1 MKIYKFG
8 DISESSEVDA
18 SKYSDIARFKQ
29 KREADVKA
37 KINTYK
43 NLNAQYDSLV
53 AEIRRLRQKGDHK
66 LADRKGVQLHKM
78 QLKKRKLKTYIP
90 IAMAGTDSPS
100 LPLVEYIT
108 GVLDVYKETADIGA
122 CDICKFLMQCV
133 TMVYNLYHNPTLE
146 SLVYN
151 ISNLIVQYL
160 PSEWIKQAVTWIQE
174 AFTFPSIQ
182 AGSMDVVRDFIMNI
196 LNRTDDFIN
205 DMLWERVQG
214 LWLKLVSL
222 YIAGKTFCD
231 YETLDFDTLWK
242 KYNLFRTHLPQCK
255 DLVDNCFSGFSFI
268 MGNWENIKSG
278 SWPKFGLGK
287 AAAIDF
293 ETEVRVLEQAY
304 AFVSSGQ
311 YIELNNLFKM
321 DLDGFERSLQ
331 RVIAKGKDMIH
342 SLTSAQQRIC
352 ISNFITR
359 LMSIQAS
366 FWQSKA
372 SAPHKLEAYALKLSG
387 PSSCGKST
395 MLRVLSRILL
405 ETYGHKVN
413 DKGQIV
419 FTNIEERYES
429 TIEPSHKIIIADDVA
444 NNVNSKPN
452 YDRLLNYVN
461 TIPRPL
467 EKADVDKKGKFFPSN
482 DALIVTTNDI
492 TLRATDCS
500 ICPESILRRFTLDV
514 VVSIKPEFKNAFGGL
529 KNLDGLDFNVYDLE
543 LRRFSHISLD
553 NKTHKPMI
561 HWDVLDRRNWVK
573 HNCSDFISLCSFLR
587 EDVLNHMNRQKTKLE
602 VQRSLEDCTTC
613 CECKMPNI
621 VCSCR
626 ALKDVPQ
633 AEFCNIR
640 GALHFLSTRELWSL
654 RSLLIGGY
662 DQWLSISVY
671 ARVIRKLY
679 QYYQS
684 SCIYLF
690 VFFLVLS
697 TLSILQPYLV
707 KWFLGAHFVS
717 LVLLYAYLTHLVR
730 SELKRRRDRFS
741 ALIDDPV
748 RTLEQVAVRSFKMA
762 TSFYMIYR
770 IFKMIKPLL
779 KRKASGDLKAMDKN
793 TFLDEKLSYFKP
805 RLASPA
811 KGDFVH
817 QLQDERDYKEGYSR
831 IPPRGTWAS
840 RTTTAENLQD
850 LVARNLRVVV
860 TKSRGKVY
868 GTVNGIMVKSN
879 ILMLPSH
886 AIPYTFPFDIETTTQ
901 PGIPTAKT
909 KDQKLTAEY
918 CYIDRSRDLAFVHLA
933 SSPCASDISHFFSPT
948 VPNFYN
954 RSTCLVWKSPEN
966 EIKISRQP
974 CRLNQETIYYA
985 GFLEQPGYLWG
996 QEQRHTLLTIEKLK
1010 GFEYDTEFP
1019 GFCGLCGSLLLDR
1032 DSAMIYG
1039 FHVAGILGSKRGWST
1054 GVLMEDI
1061 LNAERTLKMTS
1072 PTLVVSSASDLRVDS
1087 YDAPYTLHNE
1097 KPLYCDERSVGS
1109 TAIASYFGKVRK
1121 DGLLLESR
1129 ARTPYMRTPF
1139 KGVVE
1144 QFGEAKH
1151 CPPKDP
1157 NSVDKGLLTLN
1168 KLLLPIQNYE
1178 GDLLLRA
1185 IKDYNTPILNLLKE
1199 KKSEMRSIFRIYSL
1213 EEALDGIGEFGLHGI
1228 PNDTSTGFPLNMAK
1242 KRIFVRDPCDPSLV
1256 KIPREF
1262 TDQFDIV
1269 SEIDKTMSLWAR
1281 GQRSEIVFKAS
1292 SKVNELLP
1300 KEKATTKVRK
1310 FYGSPIAGYVAS
1322 RRVLAAIPRFIYKEK
1337 ILTECFVGLN
1347 PLSYEWDDMAKELR
1361 KFGDGRFIAG
1371 DFSSFDTRM
1380 AAQITA
1386 SAAKIMLSWYE
1397 EVGADAELLNYVRG
1411 ALSDIIHPN
1420 ILFDSDLYRFA
1431 NGNPSGNL
1439 ITVQL
1444 NSICNSLMMRYVYYS
1459 MRPQFTD
1466 DFRRHISLVTYG
1478 DDNLMAVSPKIPWFT
1493 HTSCQKEFE
1502 KVDIQYTM
1510 ADKSSTSR
1518 GYITLTEASFL
1529 KRGFIKHS
1537 ELNCYVAPLEMDSIL
1552 KRFHWVKKPTETPLN
1567 FEEQFSAYV
1576 DGALR
1581 DIFLHGHQAYIIFSE
1596 KIKAIINQNSGLET
1610 RIYVPTYDEM
1620 VHIMLPYYTRANTV
1634 MNKPTFNTDSTMLH
1648 VSDGFVYEDY
1658 IVNDYLLPVL
1668 GGKRI

>member
-1 MKIYKFG
+1 M
-8 DISESSEVDA
+8 DA
-18 SKYSDIARFKQ
+18 SKFSDIARFKQ

-37 KINTYK
+37 KMTSYK
-43 NLNAQYDSLV
+43 NLIAQYDSLV
-53 AEIRRLRQKGDHK
+53 AEIRRLRHRGDHK
-66 LADRKGVQLHKM
+66 LADKKGQQLHKL
-78 QLKKRKLKTYIP
+78 QLKKRKLKACIP
-90 IAMAGTDSPS
+90 VAMSGDSDS
-100 LPLVEYIT
+100 TLPLVEYIT

-122 CDICKFLMQCV
+122 CDVCKFLMQCV
-133 TMVYNLYHNPTLE
+133 TLAYNLYHNPTME

-160 PSEWIKQAVTWIQE
+160 PSEWIKQAIAWIQE
-174 AFTFPSIQ
+174 AFTFPSAQ
-182 AGSMDVVRDFIMNI
+182 ANSMDIVRDFIINI

-205 DMLWERVQG
+205 DMLWERVQS

-242 KYNLFRTHLPQCK
+242 KYSLFKTHLPQCK

-268 MGNWENIKSG
+268 MGNWDNIKNG
-278 SWPKFGLGK
+278 SWPTLGLGK
-287 AAAIDF
+287 AAAVDF

-304 AFVSSGQ
+304 TFVSSGQ

-321 DLDGFERSLQ
+321 DLEGFERNLQ
-331 RVIAKGKDMIH
+331 RVIMKGKDMIH

-352 ISNFITR
+352 VSNFITR
-359 LMSIQAS
+359 LMSIQATY
-366 FWQSKA
+366 WQSKS

-405 ETYGHKVN
+405 EAYGHKIS

-419 FTNIEERYES
+419 FANIEERYES

-482 DALIVTTNDI
+482 DALIVTTNDV

-514 VVSIKPEFKNAFGGL
+514 IVSIKSEFRNAFGGL
-529 KNLDGLDFNVYDLE
+529 KNLDGLNFDVYDLE
-543 LRRFSHISLD
+543 LRRFSHISTD
-553 NKTHKPMI
+553 NKTHKSMI
-561 HWDVLDRRNWVK
+561 HWDILDRRDWVK
-573 HNCSDFISLCSFLR
+573 EGCSDFVSLCSFLR
-587 EDVLNHMNRQKTKLE
+587 EDVLCHMNRQKTKLD
-602 VQRSLEDCTTC
+602 VQRSLEGCITC
-613 CECKMPNI
+613 FECKLPKV
-621 VCSCR
+621 VCSCCS
-626 ALKDVPQ
+626 LQDVPQ
-633 AEFCNIR
+633 AEFCDIR
-640 GALHFLSTRELWSL
+640 GALHFLTTRELWSL
-654 RSLLIGGY
+654 RSFLIGGY
-662 DQWLSISVY
+662 DQWLSIGVY
-671 ARVIRKLY
+671 MGVLRKLY
-679 QYYQS
+679 QYYKP
-684 SCIYLF
+684 CGIYVLTFLF
-690 VFFLVLS
+690 V
-697 TLSILQPYLV
+697 LSILSVVQPHLI
-707 KWFLGAHFVS
+707 KWLLGLHFIFLIS
-717 LVLLYAYLTHLVR
+717 LYTYLTYTIH
-730 SELKRRRDRFS
+730 SELQRRRDRFS

-748 RTLEQVAVRSFKMA
+748 RILERVAIRSFKMA

-779 KRKASGDLKAMDKN
+779 KRQPKYDSKAMDKN
-793 TFLDEKLSYFKP
+793 TFLDEKLTYFKQ
-805 RLASPA
+805 RLASPST
-811 KGDFVH
+811 GDFVH

-831 IPPRGTWAS
+831 MPPRGTWAS

-860 TKSRGKVY
+860 TKSRGRVY

-901 PGIPTAKT
+901 PGVPTAKT

-918 CYIDRSRDLAFVHLA
+918 CYIDRSRDIAFVHLA

-948 VPNFYN
+948 IPNFYN
-954 RSTCLVWKSPEN
+954 RSTCLIWKSPEN
-966 EIKISRQP
+966 EIKISKQP
-974 CRLNQETIYYA
+974 CRLNQDVVHYA

-996 QEQRHTLLTIEKLK
+996 QEQRHTVLTIEKAK
-1010 GFEYDTEFP
+1010 GFEYDTEFF

-1032 DSAMIYG
+1032 DKAIIYG
-1039 FHVAGILGSKRGWST
+1039 FHVAGIIGSKRGWST
-1054 GVLMEDI
+1054 GVLIEDI
-1061 LNAERTLKMTS
+1061 MRAEKALKATS
-1072 PTLVVSSASDLRVDS
+1072 PTLVVASAADVQVDT
-1087 YDAPYTLHNE
+1087 YGAAYTLHNE

-1109 TAIASYFGKVRK
+1109 AAIASYFGKVRK
-1121 DGLLLESR
+1121 DGMLLESR
-1129 ARTPYMRTPF
+1129 ARTPYMKTPF
-1139 KGVVE
+1139 KGIAE
-1144 QFGEAKH
+1144 HFGEAKH

-1157 NSVDKGLLTLN
+1157 NSIDKSLATLN

-1178 GDLLLRA
+1178 GDLLVRA
-1185 IKDYNTPILNLLKE
+1185 IRDYNEPILNLLRE
-1199 KKSEMRSIFRIYSL
+1199 KKSEMQAIFRLYTL

-1242 KRIFVRDPCDPSLV
+1242 KKIFQRDPCDPSLV
-1256 KIPREF
+1256 KVPREF

-1269 SEIDKTMSLWAR
+1269 SEIEKTMALWSK
-1281 GQRSEIVFKAS
+1281 GQRSEIIFKAS

-1300 KEKATTKVRK
+1300 REKAISKVRK
-1310 FYGSPIAGYVAS
+1310 FYGSPIAGYIAS

-1337 ILTECFVGLN
+1337 VLTECFVGLN
-1347 PLSYEWDDMAKELR
+1347 PLSYEWDEMAKELC

-1397 EVGADAELLNYVRG
+1397 EVGADITLLNYVRG

-1444 NSICNSLMMRYVYYS
+1444 NSICNSLMMRYVYYA
-1459 MRPQFTD
+1459 MRPTIKD
-1466 DFRRHISLVTYG
+1466 DFRKNISLVTYG
-1478 DDNLMAVSPKIPWFT
+1478 DDNLMAVSNRISWFS
-1493 HTSCQKEFE
+1493 HTTCQTEFE

-1518 GYITLTEASFL
+1518 HYINLTEASFL
-1529 KRGFIKHS
+1529 KRGFLKHS
-1537 ELNCYVAPLEMDSIL
+1537 ELKCYVAPLDIDSIL
-1552 KRFHWVKKPTETPLN
+1552 KRFHWVKKPNETPLS

-1581 DIFLHGHQAYIIFSE
+1581 DMFLHGREAYSTFCDKIIG
-1596 KIKAIINQNSGLET
+1596 IINQNTSLVT
-1610 RIYVPTYDEM
+1610 RIYIPTHDEM
-1620 VHIMLPYYTRANTV
+1620 LNIMRPYYT
-1634 MNKPTFNTDSTMLH
+1634 KFNMVTHNSTIDIEQALIY
-1648 VSDGFVYEDY
+1648 VEDGFVYEDY
-1658 IVNDYLLPVL
+1658 DKTNYLLPVL
-1668 GGKRI
+1668 GGKRC

>member
-1 MKIYKFG
+1 M
-8 DISESSEVDA
+8 DA
-18 SKYSDIARFKQ
+18 SKFSDIARFKQ

-37 KINTYK
+37 KVNSYK
-43 NLNAQYDSLV
+43 NLIAQYDSLV
-53 AEIRRLRQKGDHK
+53 AEIRRLRHNGDHK
-66 LADRKGVQLHKM
+66 SADRKGVQLHKL
-78 QLKKRKLKTYIP
+78 QLKKRKLKTHIP
-90 IAMAGTDSPS
+90 IAMADVGELS
-100 LPLVEYIT
+100 LPLVDYIT

-133 TMVYNLYHNPTLE
+133 TLVYNLYHNPTLE

-160 PSEWIKQAVTWIQE
+160 PNEWIKQAISWIQE
-174 AFTFPSIQ
+174 AFTFPSAQ
-182 AGSMDVVRDFIMNI
+182 ASSMDIVRDFIMNI

-205 DMLWERVQG
+205 DMLWERVQS

-231 YETLDFDTLWK
+231 YETLDFETLWK
-242 KYNLFRTHLPQCK
+242 KYILFKAHLPQCK
-255 DLVDNCFSGFSFI
+255 DLVDNCFTGFSFV
-268 MGNWENIKSG
+268 MGNWESIKSG

-304 AFVSSGQ
+304 TFVSSGQ
-311 YIELNNLFKM
+311 YIELSNLFKM
-321 DLDGFERSLQ
+321 DLEGFERSLQ
-331 RVIAKGKDMIH
+331 RVIVKGKDMIH

-352 ISNFITR
+352 VSNFITR

-366 FWQSKA
+366 YWQSKA

-444 NNVNSKPN
+444 NNANSKPN

-514 VVSIKPEFKNAFGGL
+514 VVTIKPEFKNAFGGL

-543 LRRFSHISLD
+543 LRRFSHISID
-553 NKTHKPMI
+553 SKTHKSLI
-561 HWDVLDRRNWVK
+561 HWDILDRRNWVRE
-573 HNCSDFISLCSFLR
+573 NCNDFISLCSFLR
-587 EDVLNHMNRQKTKLE
+587 EDVFNHMNRQKTKLE
-602 VQRSLEDCTTC
+602 VQRSLEDCDTC
-613 CECKMPNI
+613 CGCKLPKI
-621 VCSCR
+621 VCSCCP
-626 ALKDVPQ
+626 LKDVPQ
-633 AEFCNIR
+633 AEFCDFR
-640 GALHFLSTRELWSL
+640 GALHFLTTRELWTL
-654 RSLLIGGY
+654 RALLVGGY
-662 DQWLSISVY
+662 DQWLSISIYV
-671 ARVIRKLY
+671 RVMRKLY

-684 SCIYLF
+684 SFMYLF
-690 VFFLVLS
+690 AFLFVLS
-697 TLSILQPYLV
+697 ILSILQPYLV
-707 KWFLGAHFVS
+707 KWFLSAHFIFLFS
-717 LVLLYAYLTHLVR
+717 MYAYLTHLVKL
-730 SELKRRRDRFS
+730 ELQRRRDRFS

-748 RTLEQVAVRSFKMA
+748 RVLEQVAVRSFKMA

-779 KRKASGDLKAMDKN
+779 KRKSNENLKVMDKN
-793 TFLDEKLSYFKP
+793 TFLDEKLNYFKP

-811 KGDFVH
+811 TGDFVH

-831 IPPRGTWAS
+831 MPPRGTWAS
-840 RTTTAENLQD
+840 RTTTAENLQE
-850 LVARNLRVVV
+850 LVARNLRIVV

-909 KDQKLTAEY
+909 KDQKLTADY
-918 CYIDRSRDLAFVHLA
+918 CYIDRSRDLAFIHLA
-933 SSPCASDISHFFSPT
+933 SSPCVSDISHFFSPT

-966 EIKISRQP
+966 EVKISRQP
-974 CRLNQETIYYA
+974 CRLNQDVVYYA
-985 GFLEQPGYLWG
+985 GFLEQPGYIWG
-996 QEQRHTLLTIEKLK
+996 QEQRHTLLTIDKLR

-1032 DSAMIYG
+1032 DSAIIYG

-1054 GVLMEDI
+1054 GVLLEDI
-1061 LNAERTLKMTS
+1061 LQAEKTLKITS
-1072 PTLVVSSASDLRVDS
+1072 PTLVVSSTSDVSVDT
-1087 YDAPYTLHNE
+1087 YGAAYTLHNE

-1109 TAIASYFGKVRK
+1109 AAVVSYFGKVRK
-1121 DGLLLESR
+1121 DGVLLESR
-1129 ARTPYMRTPF
+1129 ARTPYMKTPF

-1178 GDLLLRA
+1178 GDILKRA
-1185 IKDYNTPILNLLKE
+1185 IQDFNTPILTLLRE
-1199 KKSEMRSIFRIYSL
+1199 KQFEMKSIFRLYTL

-1228 PNDTSTGFPLNMAK
+1228 PNDTSTGFPLNIAK
-1242 KRIFVRDPCDPSLV
+1242 KKIFVRDPCDPSLV
-1256 KIPREF
+1256 KVPREF
-1262 TDQFDIV
+1262 TDQFEIV
-1269 SEIDKTMSLWAR
+1269 SEIDKTMALWAK
-1281 GQRSEIVFKAS
+1281 GQRSEIIFKAS

-1300 KEKATTKVRK
+1300 REKATTKVRK
-1310 FYGSPIAGYVAS
+1310 FYGSPIAGYIAS

-1337 ILTECFVGLN
+1337 VLTECFVGLN
-1347 PLSYEWDDMAKELR
+1347 PLSHEWDDMAKELC

-1380 AAQITA
+1380 AAQITS

-1397 EVGADAELLNYVRG
+1397 EVGVGDELLNYVRG
-1411 ALSDIIHPN
+1411 ALSDIVHPN

-1459 MRPQFTD
+1459 MRPRMID
-1466 DFRRHISLVTYG
+1466 DFRKNVSLVTYG
-1478 DDNLMAVSPKIPWFT
+1478 DDNLMAVSQKIPWFS
-1493 HTSCQKEFE
+1493 HTTCQKEFE

-1510 ADKSSTSR
+1510 ADKSSASR
-1518 GYITLTEASFL
+1518 HYINLTEASFL
-1529 KRGFIKHS
+1529 KRGFVKHTA
-1537 ELNCYVAPLEMDSIL
+1537 LNCYVAPLEMDSIL
-1552 KRFHWVKKPTETPLN
+1552 KRFHWVKKPTETPLS
-1567 FEEQFSAYV
+1567 FDEQFSAYV
-1576 DGALR
+1576 DGAMR
-1581 DIFLHGHQAYIIFSE
+1581 DFFLHGREAYMDFCD
-1596 KIKAIINQNSGLET
+1596 KIKNIVDQNDSLVT
-1610 RIYVPTYDEM
+1610 RIYIPTYEEM
-1620 VHIMLPYYTRANTV
+1620 LCLLKPYYMKINTV
-1634 MNKPTFNTDSTMLH
+1634 THNSICDLEQTMLH
-1648 VSDGFVYEDY
+1648 IEDGFVYENYDTT
-1658 IVNDYLLPVL
+1658 NYLLPVL
-1668 GGKRI
+1668 GGKRS